1 MALPINIEQ
10 KKTMNNLKPIVD
22 EERPKVYIETYGCQ
36 MNVNDSEVILSILQE
51 NGYALTEDMDRAD
64 VILAN
69 TCSIRDNAE
78 QRIWGRIEQFRL
90 QKKRNPQVVIGIVG
104 CMAERLKDKLLEKV
118 DLVAGPDAY
127 RSLPALLRDIR
138 PDSPQINV
146 LLSREETY
154 ADISPVRL
162 DRNGVSAYISIMRGC
177 NNVCSYCVVPYTRG
191 AERSRDPHSIVR
203 EARELFENGDREVNL
218 LGQNVDSYLGKEG
231 RAGAAE
237 GVSDGDAA
245 AGAGNN
251 AGGGVVN
258 FAKLL
263 EMVAAISPE
272 LRVRF
277 STSHPKDISDEVIS
291 TIAAHENICR
301 HIHLPVQS
309 GSSRLLEKMR
319 RKYDREW
326 YLERVAKIR
335 EVMPDCG
342 LSTDVIAGFCS
353 ETEQDHRDT
362 LSLFEQV
369 CFDSAFM
376 FQYSERPGTLASRHY
391 PDDVPPEVKTAR
403 LNEIIALQ
411 TKMSLKSNQKDIG
424 KTFRVLIEGPSKRNP
439 DDLCGRAGN
448 NKMCVFPSMA
458 AERTAQGLA
467 PLKAGDYV
475 NVKVVDCT
483 SATLIC
489 RIV

>member
-1 MALPINIEQ
+1 
-10 KKTMNNLKPIVD
+10 MNNLKPIVD
-22 EERPKVYIETYGCQ
+22 QERPKVYIETYGCQ
-36 MNVNDSEVILSILQE
+36 MNVNDSEVILSILQK

-203 EARELFENGDREVNL
+203 EARELFENGYKEVNL
-218 LGQNVDSYLGKEG
+218 LGQNVDSYLWKEC
-231 RAGAAE
+231 REGAAE
-237 GVSDGDAA
+237 GVSAGDAEE
-245 AGAGNN
+245 GE
-251 AGGGVVN
+251 VVN
-258 FAKLL
+258 FARLL

-309 GSSRLLEKMR
+309 GSSRILEKMR

-353 ETEQDHRDT
+353 ETEQDHQDT

-411 TKMSLKSNQKDIG
+411 TKMSLRSNQKDMG
-424 KTFRVLIEGPSKRNP
+424 KTFKVLIEGPSKRNP

-458 AERTAQGLA
+458 AERATQGLA
-467 PLKAGDYV
+467 PLGAGNYV

-489 RIV
+489 KIV

>member
-1 MALPINIEQ
+1 
-10 KKTMNNLKPIVD
+10 MNNLKPIVD
-22 EERPKVYIETYGCQ
+22 QERPKVYIETYGCQ
-36 MNVNDSEVILSILQE
+36 MNVNDSEVILSILQK
-51 NGYALTEDMDRAD
+51 NGYALTENMDRAD

-191 AERSRDPHSIVR
+191 AERSRDPYSIVR
-203 EARELFENGDREVNL
+203 EARELFENGYKEVNL
-218 LGQNVDSYLGKEG
+218 LGQNVDSYLWKEC
-231 RAGAAE
+231 E
-237 GVSDGDAA
+237 
-245 AGAGNN
+245 
-251 AGGGVVN
+251 VVN
-258 FAKLL
+258 FARLL
-263 EMVAAISPE
+263 EMVADISPE

-309 GSSRLLEKMR
+309 GSSRILEKMR

-353 ETEQDHRDT
+353 ETEQDHQDT

-411 TKMSLKSNQKDIG
+411 TKMSLRSNQKDMG
-424 KTFRVLIEGPSKRNP
+424 KTFKVLIEGPSKRNP

-458 AERTAQGLA
+458 AERATQGLA
-467 PLKAGDYV
+467 PLGAGNYV

-489 RIV
+489 EIV